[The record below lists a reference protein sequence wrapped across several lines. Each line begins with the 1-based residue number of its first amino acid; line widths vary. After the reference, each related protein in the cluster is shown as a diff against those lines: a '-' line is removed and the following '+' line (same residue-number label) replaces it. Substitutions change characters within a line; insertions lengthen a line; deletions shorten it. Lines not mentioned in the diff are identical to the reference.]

1 MKEVYLVYGS
11 HFNGCDNFDHV
22 DSIHET
28 LESAQTKQLLLEEA
42 TDRPS
47 ETSYYVQ
54 PHKVENI
61 KL

>member
-1 MKEVYLVYGS
+1 MKEVYVVFGIQ
-11 HFNGCDNFDHV
+11 FNGCDNFDFV

-42 TDRPS
+42 TDKPNGR
-47 ETSYYVQ
+47 SYYLQ
-54 PHKVENI
+54 SYKVENI